1 MVPRGP
7 RGGDRYFSRERK
19 RERRIGRKREK
30 KGDERGGERE
40 KCAENSLGGDKG
52 FTFYVTP
59 HWMSDGTT
67 SLPTGIFHLPG
78 YWYTDDISLRAAR
91 GEHVRYIGVTN
102 RILAGTTALEPPIR
116 ENVAIN

>member
-1 MVPRGP
+1 MVR
-7 RGGDRYFSRERK
+7 REGGDRYFSR
-19 RERRIGRKREK
+19 GRKREA
-30 KGDERGGERE
+30 GQRGGRGEKRKKMREKERE

-91 GEHVRYIGVTN
+91 AASTFDIS
-102 RILAGTTALEPPIR
+102 A
-116 ENVAIN
+116 

>member
-1 MVPRGP
+1 MG
-7 RGGDRYFSRERK
+7 REAGEK
-19 RERRIGRKREK
+19 GKKMREE
-30 KGDERGGERE
+30 ERE

-91 GEHVRYIGVTN
+91 GGHVRYMYRRDKSYSG
-102 RILAGTTALEPPIR
+102 RAHRLEPFDT
-116 ENVAIN
+116 

>member
-1 MVPRGP
+1 MIDTSRAGE
-7 RGGDRYFSRERK
+7 RERQNDGEEEEEEERKEKSRER
-19 RERRIGRKREK
+19 RREK
-30 KGDERGGERE
+30 RKKTREKERE

-91 GEHVRYIGVTN
+91 AASTFDIS
-102 RILAGTTALEPPIR
+102 A
-116 ENVAIN
+116 

>member
-1 MVPRGP
+1 MPREPRGS
-7 RGGDRYFSRERK
+7 DRYFSREKERDG
-19 RERRIGRKREK
+19 RECGGGEVQEEGKGKKMREE
-30 KGDERGGERE
+30 ERG

-78 YWYTDDISLRAAR
+78 YWYTDDISLRAAH

-102 RILAGTTALEPPIR
+102 RILAGPTDM
-116 ENVAIN
+116 

>member
-1 MVPRGP
+1 M
-7 RGGDRYFSRERK
+7 RE
-19 RERRIGRKREK
+19 
-30 KGDERGGERE
+30 DERE

-91 GEHVRYIGVTN
+91 GEHVRYIDVTN
-102 RILAGTTALEPPIR
+102 RILARPA
-116 ENVAIN
+116 A

>member
-1 MVPRGP
+1 MGTFRA
-7 RGGDRYFSRERK
+7 RERERYEGK
-19 RERRIGRKREK
+19 RRER
-30 KGDERGGERE
+30 ER

-78 YWYTDDISLRAAR
+78 YWYTDDISLCAARRAA
-91 GEHVRYIGVTN
+91 EHVRYIGVTN
-102 RILAGTTALEPPIR
+102 RIPADCDILA
-116 ENVAIN
+116 

>member
-1 MVPRGP
+1 MVRREGD
-7 RGGDRYFSRERK
+7 DRYFSR
-19 RERRIGRKREK
+19 GRKREA
-30 KGDERGGERE
+30 ERRGGGGGGEKRKKTREKERE

-91 GEHVRYIGVTN
+91 AASTFDIS
-102 RILAGTTALEPPIR
+102 A
-116 ENVAIN
+116 

>member
-1 MVPRGP
+1 MMPREGREGVIDTS
-7 RGGDRYFSRERK
+7 RGREREGRAVRREK
-19 RERRIGRKREK
+19 EKRRERMA
-30 KGDERGGERE
+30 ERE

-91 GEHVRYIGVTN
+91 AEHVRYIGVTN
-102 RILAGTTALEPPIR
+102 RILAGPTA
-116 ENVAIN
+116 

>member
-1 MVPRGP
+1 MPRGP
-7 RGGDRYFSRERK
+7 RGGDRYLSRKRKRGTGGTEGERKKTRERMA
-19 RERRIGRKREK
+19 
-30 KGDERGGERE
+30 ERE

-102 RILAGTTALEPPIR
+102 RILAGPTA
-116 ENVAIN
+116 

>member
-1 MVPRGP
+1 MG
-7 RGGDRYFSRERK
+7 REAGEKRK
-19 RERRIGRKREK
+19 KTREE
-30 KGDERGGERE
+30 ERE

-91 GEHVRYIGVTN
+91 RGARRARSIYVS
-102 RILAGTTALEPPIR
+102 A
-116 ENVAIN
+116 